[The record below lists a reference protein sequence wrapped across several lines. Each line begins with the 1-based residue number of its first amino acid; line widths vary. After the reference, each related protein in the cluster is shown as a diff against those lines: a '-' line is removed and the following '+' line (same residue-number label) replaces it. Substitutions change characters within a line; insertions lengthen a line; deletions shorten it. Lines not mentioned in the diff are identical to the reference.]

1 MGGQKQQYLQ
11 NVIDLLNKLGEL
23 PASEKYRESPGYEH
37 EKATLFDELSGY
49 SWNWSG
55 HEWVSALEQILANY
69 KAESERVKAAQK
81 KKRGY

>member
-11 NVIDLLNKLGEL
+11 NVIDLLNKLGGL
-23 PASEKYRESPGYEH
+23 PASEKYRQGSGYDR

-55 HEWVSALEQILANY
+55 EQWVRALEEILANY
-69 KAESERVKAAQK
+69 RAESERVKAAQK